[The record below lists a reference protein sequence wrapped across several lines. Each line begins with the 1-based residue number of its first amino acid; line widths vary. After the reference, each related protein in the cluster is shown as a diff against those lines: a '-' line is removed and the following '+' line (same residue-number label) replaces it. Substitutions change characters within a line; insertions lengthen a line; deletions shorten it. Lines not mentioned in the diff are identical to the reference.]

1 VLVRSGGRVIV
12 VAAELAAIGAGIAG
26 VVKGVRRS
34 FAEEID
40 LSSTSP
46 TARATTPR
54 LGQVSYLAQGLALS
68 LVGTQSAPCSAM
80 RR

>member
-1 VLVRSGGRVIV
+1 MLVRPGGQVIV
-12 VAAELAAIGAGIAG
+12 VTAELAAIGVGIAG

-40 LSSTSP
+40 RSSTSP
-46 TARATTPR
+46 AAHATTPR